1 MPSLPAS
8 EAAAPGKA
16 GTCTAWHILVQ
27 AWYKLGTSL
36 VQDGTSI
43 YRSMQMRNTTHT
55 HTHTPQRTL
64 TSSTSFV
71 LYSAF
76 LFSAQDRL
84 ELAKPEMHLRRGG
97 RKVEVQVSSVAE
109 GNGRANNIFGSM
121 PHGCAVRYVHGAAIL
136 LNEHIH
142 GTSSF
147 QRRMG

>member
-27 AWYKLGTSL
+27 AWYKLGTRWYKYL
-36 VQDGTSI
+36 QK
-43 YRSMQMRNTTHT
+43 YANEKHHT
-55 HTHTPQRTL
+55 HTLLQRTL